1 MFSKSN
7 LSFAMRFYQSLR
19 SFQNDRVES
28 LLPPEW
34 QVGGLSACSQNDSE
48 RGIFNN
54 RRKPIQ
60 TFYPDKQELI
70 GVIVR
75 EVEHGICKQMNEGKD
90 DGVGETEAPSAHPR
104 EAKARTRYGFPQ
116 RTDER
121 SARSFIGLCVMRLP
135 FAQAVKPQACQL
147 LFRSFSFW

>member
-1 MFSKSN
+1 VTEGEN
-7 LSFAMRFYQSLR
+7 
-19 SFQNDRVES
+19 V
-28 LLPPEW
+28 
-34 QVGGLSACSQNDSE
+34 
-48 RGIFNN
+48 
-54 RRKPIQ
+54 
-60 TFYPDKQELI
+60 KQELI

-104 EAKARTRYGFPQ
+104 EAKARTGYGFPQ